1 MDERS
6 SKSRVYVTF
15 SVSNRTVEWDGSF
28 DNLLEFAE
36 AQGLEPPY
44 SCRSGICNTCIREV
58 VGEVTYVD
66 EPLNEPE
73 PGQALICCSIPNGNL
88 TIDL

>member
-1 MDERS
+1 MNGSESTPRAC
-6 SKSRVYVTF
+6 VTF
-15 SVSNRTVEWDGSF
+15 SVSNRTVEWDDTF

-36 AQGLEPPY
+36 AQGLQPPY
-44 SCRSGICNTCIREV
+44 SCRSGICNTCIREI

-66 EPLNEPE
+66 DPLNEPE
-73 PGQALICCSIPNGNL
+73 PGQALICCSIPKGDL